1 MGETPLFFVY
11 RYLWIIYRN
20 IVEKKIHSN
29 TSINESLNYGSKLGE
44 FEVISDNTETKHGH
58 GIRKLGNWP
67 SDNAWDLKA
76 PIGTSV
82 YSFTNGVVSKIF
94 QSRPGSAKIYGTQ
107 VSIRGVDGNPDIFYT
122 HIEGVTLK
130 TGDKVKVG
138 DFIGKIQKWP
148 ANPSG
153 SHVHIG
159 LPNGKDLGELVSR
172 NKIDM
177 KKFETGN
184 HNDDTKT
191 DNDDDKK
198 TIDKSLDTNVTPTK
212 KSDNFFKSSL
222 YGDSS
227 ADEEDSSNYGLI
239 DKFIDMVTHKEN
251 VNPKD
256 YPLFEEIKRIK
267 QLLK

>member
-1 MGETPLFFVY
+1 MK
-11 RYLWIIYRN
+11 
-20 IVEKKIHSN
+20 KKIQSN
-29 TSINESLNYGSKLGE
+29 TSLNESLNNGSKLGE
-44 FEVISDNTETKHGH
+44 FKIISDNTPRGH
-58 GIRKLGNWP
+58 GGRQLGNWA

-122 HIEGVTLK
+122 HVEGVTFK
-130 TGDKVKVG
+130 VGDKVKVG
-138 DFIGKIQKWP
+138 DFIGKIQRWP
-148 ANPSG
+148 ANPSD

-159 LPNGKDLGELVSR
+159 LPYGKDLGELVSR

-184 HNDDTKT
+184 HNDDAKT
-191 DNDDDKK
+191 NNDDDKE
-198 TIDKSLDTNVTPTK
+198 TIDKSLETNITPKK
-212 KSDNFFKSSL
+212 KSDSVFKSPL
-222 YGDSS
+222 FGDTSS
-227 ADEEDSSNYGLI
+227 DEEDSSNYGFINQLI
-239 DKFIDMVTHKEN
+239 DMATHKEN
-251 VNPKD
+251 VNQKNNPI
-256 YPLFEEIKRIK
+256 LEEIKRIK